1 MKALSRKKAHRKST
15 LRNLVTSL
23 ILYERI
29 ETSSAKVKE
38 VRPIVEHLINL
49 AKKNNLEAKRSLLGY
64 IFDKNAVK
72 KVFEVY
78 VPRYKTKK
86 SGFIKIY
93 KKGPRLGDASQVS
106 ILEFEK
112 IKESEIKEEENA
124 SKKSQQKKESES
136 KGKSRKPKSKAEKRS
151 KEK

>member
-1 MKALSRKKAHRKST
+1 MKALSRKKAHRKS
-15 LRNLVTSL
+15 LIRNLVTSF

-29 ETSSAKVKE
+29 ETSSAKAKE
-38 VRPIVEHLINL
+38 VRPIVERLINL

-64 IFDKNAVK
+64 VFSKNAVK

-78 VPRYKTKK
+78 VPRYKSKK

-93 KKGPRLGDASQVS
+93 KKGPRLGDASQIS

-112 IKESEIKEEENA
+112 IKETEIKEEENA
-124 SKKSQQKKESES
+124 SKNSQKKESE
-136 KGKSRKPKSKAEKRS
+136 KSAESQKQASKADKRS
-151 KEK
+151 KDK